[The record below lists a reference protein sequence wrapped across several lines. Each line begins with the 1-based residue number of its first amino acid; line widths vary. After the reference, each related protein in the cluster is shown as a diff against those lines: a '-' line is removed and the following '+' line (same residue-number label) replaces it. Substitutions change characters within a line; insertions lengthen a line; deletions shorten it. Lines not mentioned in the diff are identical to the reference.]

1 MRAEERGTRPERSA
15 AVPRPEDTEGYREAG
30 ADAHDGPVHA
40 VTGAATAGGELDVAT
55 AELLLRTLVVDKAL
69 YEVVYEFRH
78 RPAWMHIPLT
88 AVERVLGS

>member
-1 MRAEERGTRPERSA
+1 M
-15 AVPRPEDTEGYREAG
+15 PRPEGTEGYRQAS
-30 ADAHDGPVHA
+30 ADAHEGTVHA
-40 VTGAATAGGELDVAT
+40 VAGAAASGSELDVAT
-55 AELLLRTLVVDKAL
+55 AELLLRALVVDKAL